1 MAVQNWHFSRSYFW
15 GCEVLD
21 LCIGCIHIQL
31 GRSSISPPRRRRRV
45 RSQTRIRRKARDAR
59 RQAIRQVHA
68 QYDDGKHAKNDGAQ
82 TPTIG
87 DPGMY
92 GGMGAIKED
101 FDEKTGKVVG
111 RSFVPGA
118 VGGGGMSDS
127 MLRVIGEAE
136 QDFTSIP
143 DGSAAGNEGYV
154 QFRTQKLAE

>member
-1 MAVQNWHFSRSYFW
+1 
-15 GCEVLD
+15 
-21 LCIGCIHIQL
+21 
-31 GRSSISPPRRRRRV
+31 
-45 RSQTRIRRKARDAR
+45 
-59 RQAIRQVHA
+59 
-68 QYDDGKHAKNDGAQ
+68 
-82 TPTIG
+82 
-87 DPGMY
+87 MY

>member
-101 FDEKTGKVVG
+101 IDEKTGKVVG
-111 RSFVPGA
+111 GSFVRGA
-118 VGGGGMSDS
+118 VGGGGMSDG